1 MTTQSTSLDYLQ
13 KTFPAS
19 MPICMQM
26 LMIDHVNKQ
35 AEFIIDWLGNK
46 TDINFLAQECIIL
59 HFENKS
65 ATPCLTFIIRN
76 FTGLD
81 CINKRTKIIESILM
95 N

>member
-1 MTTQSTSLDYLQ
+1 MTTQLPSLDYLQ

-26 LMIDHVNKQ
+26 LLNDHVNKQ
-35 AEFIIDWLGNK
+35 TEFIMDWLGNK
-46 TDINFLAQECIIL
+46 TDINFLAQKCIIS

-76 FTGLD
+76 FTCLD
-81 CINKRTKIIESILM
+81 CINKRMEIIESILM